1 MSETDKTV
9 QNEAEPIAESMEYR
23 TEVKQ
28 LLDILAH
35 SLYTD
40 REIFL
45 RELISNAS
53 DALNRIQFE
62 MLTNADV
69 LDPDVPLAIHL
80 LVDEEAKRLTIS
92 DTGIGM
98 TRDDLIQNLGTIAH
112 SGAKTFMRNADGAAG
127 EGNGQMTLDEIIGQ
141 FGVGFYS
148 AFMVAAEITV
158 TSRSYHPDGQAWTW
172 ASTGDS
178 NFTLAPADK
187 QTRGTDIE
195 IKFKPDA
202 AEFANQ
208 WKLESIIKKHSDYVS
223 FPIFVEKVEPPA
235 EDADDASEDAES
247 AEAEDAGAAEADAK
261 QPEPVNRQ
269 TALWR
274 QQPSQVNEEEY
285 KEFYRQLT
293 FDFEEPLLYNHLV
306 TDAPVDI
313 RAILYIPSKR
323 ERGMF
328 RMNDKDGLKLY
339 SRKILIQESNTDL
352 LPEYFRFVE
361 GVVDSED
368 LPLNVSREMV
378 QSNPILR
385 QIRRALTSRLQ
396 RELKSLADKE
406 PHKYAGFWEEFGLF
420 LKEGVATQ
428 NDSRDALLELLRF
441 HSTKSAA
448 ADSASTWEEV
458 APEAATDEA
467 ESENAQTDTESDAAQ
482 TASQSVDGLISLAQ
496 YVSRMKAD
504 QSDIY
509 YVLGDALSSVA
520 LSPHL
525 DYFRA
530 HDIEVLYMTDP
541 IDGYMISMLREFDG
555 KPFKNVDDSD
565 LNLPDNDEQKD
576 EAEEASE
583 GDFARLI
590 ERAKNVL
597 GDRVTDVRE
606 SKQLVKNPC
615 RLVSPQGSPDRD
627 LQRLLRLTQQ
637 DYEIPKKMLEL
648 NRKHPVIV
656 HLTQILAKNAADPLL
671 DTAIEQLFGNAL
683 LLEGAHPNPTEM
695 VQHIQALMESALA
708 ARAG

>member
-1 MSETDKTV
+1 MSETDKTI
-9 QNEAEPIAESMEYR
+9 QKDAEPVAESMEYR

-62 MLTNADV
+62 MLTDADV
-69 LDPDVPLAIHL
+69 LDADVPLAIHL
-80 LVDEEAKRLTIS
+80 LVDEDAKRLTIS

-172 ASTGDS
+172 TSTGDS
-178 NFTLAPADK
+178 NFSLAPADK

-195 IKFKPDA
+195 IQFKPDA
-202 AEFANQ
+202 AEFANK

-223 FPIFVEKVEPPA
+223 FPIFVEKVEPPTEG
-235 EDADDASEDAES
+235 EDAASADAES

-274 QQPSQVNEEEY
+274 QQPSQVKDEEY

-406 PHKYAGFWEEFGLF
+406 PQKYASFWDEFGLF

-428 NDSRDALLELLRF
+428 ADSRDALLELLRF

-448 ADSASTWEEV
+448 ADSASAWEEV
-458 APEAATDEA
+458 EPETAADGA
-467 ESENAQTDTESDAAQ
+467 ESENAQTDTESDAAEK
-482 TASQSVDGLISLAQ
+482 APQSAGGLISLAQ
-496 YVSRMKAD
+496 YVARMKAD

-530 HDIEVLYMTDP
+530 HDLEVLYMTDP

-565 LNLPDNDEQKD
+565 LDLPENDEQKD

-590 ERAKNVL
+590 ARAKNVL